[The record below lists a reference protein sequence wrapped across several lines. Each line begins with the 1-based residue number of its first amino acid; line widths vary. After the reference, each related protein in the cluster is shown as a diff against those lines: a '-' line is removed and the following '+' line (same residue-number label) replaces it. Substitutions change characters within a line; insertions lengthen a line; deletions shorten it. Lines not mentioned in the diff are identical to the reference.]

1 MELDKIKAFLPPV
14 IIEIAEIIGYE
25 STQELVSKMGG
36 VTFSIVRGVREFSQ
50 IRYNMLINVIGED
63 KAKLLI
69 ERFNGEEIY
78 IPSCVEAFKN
88 YRCEMFLNELKTQ
101 LKSGKSL
108 RLAITE
114 LCPRFEISDRTAWRL
129 LARENLTDADQHC
142 LF

>member
-1 MELDKIKAFLPPV
+1 MELEKIKEFLPPIV
-14 IIEIAEIIGYE
+14 AEIAELIGFE
-25 STQELVSKMGG
+25 STQKLVTELGG
-36 VTFSIVRGVREFSQ
+36 VTFSIVRGVRVFSQ
-50 IRYNMLINVIGED
+50 TRYNMLVNVIGKD

-78 IPSCVEAFKN
+78 IPSCSDAFKN
-88 YRCEMFLNELKTQ
+88 YRSELFLTEVKARLTE
-101 LKSGKSL
+101 GVSL

-129 LARENLTDADQHC
+129 LARENIADADQPR